1 MPELIHKIQELKK
14 QKNAT
19 ILAHYY
25 QKEEIQDIAD
35 FVGDSLEMAK
45 MARQLTTGTVV
56 ICGVSFMAETAQ
68 ILCPD
73 KNILLPVENAGC
85 SLAQFASPE
94 KIANLR
100 AEYPEAAFVCYV
112 NSSAEVKALC
122 DICCTSANA
131 VKVVRSLPQ
140 RQIVML
146 PDGNLASW
154 VQSQVPEKEII
165 GFSGHCPSHNRVSAK
180 DVIEMKARH
189 PEALLLAHPEVKKEA
204 WELADFVGST
214 SAIIKYV
221 EFSKAKEFII
231 ATEVGILHELRQRF
245 PQKAF
250 YLLTPDLI
258 CLTMKMINLE
268 DLYKALLNNEH
279 TVKLEENLLKK
290 AYVPLERMF
299 ELN

>member
-1 MPELIHKIQELKK
+1 MTELIHKIQELKK

-35 FVGDSLEMAK
+35 FVGDSLEMARK
-45 MARQLTTGTVV
+45 AKQLSTDTIV

-73 KNILLPVENAGC
+73 KNILLPVKNAGC

-94 KIANLR
+94 KIATLR
-100 AEYPEAAFVCYV
+100 AKYPEAAFVCYV

-140 RQIVML
+140 KQIVML

-154 VQSQVPEKEII
+154 VQSKVPEKEII
-165 GFSGHCPSHNRVSAK
+165 GFAGHCPSHNRVSAN
-180 DVIEMKARH
+180 DVTGMKTRH
-189 PEALLLAHPEVKKEA
+189 PEALLLAHPEVKKEV

-221 EFSKAKEFII
+221 EASVGKEFII

-258 CLTMKMINLE
+258 CLTMKMIELE

-279 TVKLEENLLKK
+279 TVKLDEDLLKK
-290 AYVPLERMF
+290 AYVPLKRMF
-299 ELN
+299 DLN